1 MTTLGLQACHPGPNL
16 TRRRF
21 MDLKP
26 FSEPCSSTCY
36 MLLVC
41 ILAEIR
47 QFVAFKIKITN
58 EFYLSSFLSKIG
70 WNEGKIGGNKNEN
83 AANGFGQ

>member
-1 MTTLGLQACHPGPNL
+1 MTNLGLQACHPGPNL

-26 FSEPCSSTCY
+26 FSDPCSSTCY

-41 ILAEIR
+41 IFENIRLLLAFENM
-47 QFVAFKIKITN
+47 IT
-58 EFYLSSFLSKIG
+58 FDYLL
-70 WNEGKIGGNKNEN
+70 
-83 AANGFGQ
+83 